1 MNLLEPG
8 QLARIE
14 SQLTLVLGRIAEDA
28 SVPALAQ
35 TLIRFVQAGGKRV
48 RPQLCYWTYL
58 QGNHANPNR
67 LDHAVLDLACA
78 WELFHAFLL
87 VHDDIIDGADMRRE
101 QVSLHR
107 QLAALDSNCPVFGQ
121 NLGIVAGDLLFCAAM
136 RVFHEVDLPDQ
147 LYRRQLKLF
156 SRVACMTGFGQA
168 VDICQSHVPL
178 DQVCEK
184 TLLRG
189 YHWKT
194 AAYTFEGPM
203 VSGGICAG
211 LDEGALAALS
221 RFGMSIGQAYQL
233 QNDLIDLSQPAHEGS
248 DVLQGKRTITLV
260 RGRASMTESQREEFD
275 RRLAAIPMAN
285 GQAVALAESL
295 RQQLLQTD
303 APTQTRALIGRLL
316 DEARAATVDPA
327 LPARLARGL
336 EALLARLGQQYFV
349 LA

>member
-8 QLARIE
+8 QLAQIE
-14 SQLTLVLGRIAEDA
+14 SRLTLVLGRIAEDA
-28 SVPALAQ
+28 SVPALAE
-35 TLIRFVQAGGKRV
+35 TLIRFVQSGGKRV

-58 QGNHANPNR
+58 QGLSRSPDG
-67 LDHAVLDLACA
+67 LDNAVMDLACG

-87 VHDDIIDGADMRRE
+87 VHDDIIDAADMRRD
-101 QVSLHR
+101 QISLHR

-136 RVFHEVDLPDQ
+136 RVFHEADLPDT

-178 DQVCEK
+178 DEVCEK

-203 VSGGICAG
+203 VSGGICAD

-221 RFGMSIGQAYQL
+221 RFGMAIGQAYQL
-233 QNDLIDLSQPAHEGS
+233 QNDLVDLSQPAHEGS

-260 RGRASMTESQREEFD
+260 RARASMPDRQRAEFD
-275 RRLAAIPMAN
+275 RQLADIPSAN
-285 GQAVALAESL
+285 GEAVAIAESL
-295 RQQLLQTD
+295 RRELLKTD
-303 APTQTRALIGRLL
+303 APAQTRGLIERLL
-316 DEARAATVDPA
+316 EEARSASRDVA
-327 LPARLARGL
+327 LPQRLAGGL
-336 EALLARLGQQYFV
+336 EALLARLGQQYFEC
-349 LA
+349 A